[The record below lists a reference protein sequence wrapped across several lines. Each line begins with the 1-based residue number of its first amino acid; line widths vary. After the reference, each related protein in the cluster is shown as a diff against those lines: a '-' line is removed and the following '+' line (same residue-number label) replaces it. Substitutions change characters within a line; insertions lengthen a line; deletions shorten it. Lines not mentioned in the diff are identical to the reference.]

1 MAVEEQVLY
10 VSSLKLRSGGAT
22 RVGQKLTIPNRVVSK
37 LGFWL
42 SKVGSPT
49 GDVIFEIRKVSDDS
63 LICSKLWGDAADLAL
78 SATYYEVTLVTA
90 ELINEEVRILAEA
103 EGANA
108 DNCPQIHFQNTDVK
122 ANEYVTYYISPT
134 YTDNE
139 TWDMAYRYT
148 YSEPPPPAGGG
159 GPAVLVAA
167 GVI

>member
-1 MAVEEQVLY
+1 M
-10 VSSLKLRSGGAT
+10 
-22 RVGQKLTIPNRVVSK
+22 
-37 LGFWL
+37 
-42 SKVGSPT
+42 
-49 GDVIFEIRKVSDDS
+49 SDDNV
-63 LICSKLWGDAADLAL
+63 ICSKLWGDAATLPTEI
-78 SATYYEVTLVTA
+78 TYEEVEFVTPIT
-90 ELINEEVRILAEA
+90 INEEVRILVEA
-103 EGANA
+103 VGQ
-108 DNCPQIHFQNTDVK
+108 DSSNCPQIHFQNTDVK